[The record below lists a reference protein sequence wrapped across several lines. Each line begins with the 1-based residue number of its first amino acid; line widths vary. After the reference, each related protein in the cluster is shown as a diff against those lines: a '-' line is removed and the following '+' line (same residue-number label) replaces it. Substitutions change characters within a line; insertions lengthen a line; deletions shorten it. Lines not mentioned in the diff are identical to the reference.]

1 MPGRRGGLT
10 TRGRCLLA
18 AGFAAALCALLLDER
33 DLLRIAAFVVVLPLL
48 ATLIVGRSQIGLRAD
63 RHLVPSRIPA
73 GASSEV
79 HVVVRSDGRIR
90 SGVLIE
96 DELAPGLGTRP
107 RFMVQLPPR
116 NGPVRLYYPLR
127 IHQRGVYP
135 VGPLRAR
142 ATDPFG
148 LAEHS
153 RELAGH
159 SHLVAIPVVV
169 PLTGMP
175 AGGGLDSG
183 ADGAGRQ
190 RRGQGEDSAVVRSYR
205 HGDDLRRVHWR
216 STARR
221 DELMV
226 RVEER
231 PFQGG
236 ATVLLDHRS
245 AAHRGSGPTSSLE
258 YAISLAAS
266 VCVHLHRHGQ
276 RVRLVTAEGRVL
288 AVGTDPA
295 DHSADA
301 VLDALA
307 ALRPSPHPELPG
319 GSALGE
325 GQDLVAVLGASEP
338 SVVERL
344 LRLRPGGL
352 HSHAV
357 LLDVAAWPEQ
367 DHAEQAHE
375 EQDRA
380 EQDRG
385 EPDEPGPAAP
395 DPAGPARMLLAAG
408 WSVAVAQPQQPTS
421 SVWEQLCLSSRN
433 KQGAVR

>member
-10 TRGRCLLA
+10 TRGRCLLT

-48 ATLIVGRSQIGLRAD
+48 ATLIVGRSQVGLRGD

-79 HVVVRSDGRIR
+79 HVVVWSSGRIR

-96 DELAPGLGTRP
+96 DEVAPGLGPRP
-107 RFMVQLPPR
+107 RFMVQLLPR

-127 IHQRGVYP
+127 TLQRGVYP

-159 SHLVAIPVVV
+159 SHLVVTPVVV

-175 AGGGLDSG
+175 ADGGLDSG
-183 ADGAGRQ
+183 ADGTGRQ
-190 RRGQGEDSAVVRSYR
+190 RQGQGEDSAVVRSYR

-231 PFQGG
+231 PLQGG
-236 ATVLLDHRS
+236 ATVLLDHRI
-245 AAHRGSGPTSSLE
+245 AAHRGTGPASSLE
-258 YAISLAAS
+258 YATSLAAS
-266 VCVHLHRHGQ
+266 VCVHLQRHGQ
-276 RVRLVTAEGRVL
+276 RVRLVTAEDRILV
-288 AVGTDPA
+288 VGTDPA
-295 DHSADA
+295 EHSADA
-301 VLDALA
+301 ALDALA

-325 GQDLVAVLGASEP
+325 GQELVAVLGASEP
-338 SVVERL
+338 AVVERL

-367 DHAEQAHE
+367 THPEQDHGEQ
-375 EQDRA
+375 EQDR
-380 EQDRG
+380 R

-395 DPAGPARMLLAAG
+395 DPAGPARILLAAG
-408 WSVAVAQPQQPTS
+408 WSVAVAQPQQPAS

-433 KQGAVR
+433 KQRVVR

>member
-18 AGFAAALCALLLDER
+18 AGLAAALCAVLLDER

-48 ATLIVGRSQIGLRAD
+48 ATLIVGRSQVGLRGD
-63 RHLVPSRIPA
+63 RHLAPSRIPA

-79 HVVVRSDGRIR
+79 HLVVQSSGRIR

-96 DELAPGLGTRP
+96 DEVAPGLGRRP
-107 RFMVQLPPR
+107 RFMVQLLPH

-127 IHQRGVYP
+127 THQRGVYP

-142 ATDPFG
+142 AADPFG
-148 LAEHS
+148 LAERS

-159 SHLVAIPVVV
+159 SHLVVTPVVV
-169 PLTGMP
+169 PLAGMP

-183 ADGAGRQ
+183 ADGTGRQ

-205 HGDDLRRVHWR
+205 HGDGLRRVHWR

-226 RVEER
+226 RVDER
-231 PFQGG
+231 PLQSG
-236 ATVLLDHRS
+236 ATVLLDHRI
-245 AAHRGSGPTSSLE
+245 AAHRGSGPASSLE
-258 YAISLAAS
+258 YATSLAAS
-266 VCVHLHRHGQ
+266 VCMHLQRHGQ

-301 VLDALA
+301 ALDALA

-338 SVVERL
+338 ADVERL

-367 DHAEQAHE
+367 AHGE
-375 EQDRA
+375 P

-395 DPAGPARMLLAAG
+395 DPAGPTRILLAAG
-408 WSVAVAQPQQPTS
+408 WSVAVAQPRQPAS

-433 KQGAVR
+433 KQRAVR